1 MGCLGRHPT
10 LFLLMEKIAMEKLH
24 YEDLGVY
31 DGYDRVLRTTVNGN
45 KVTLCFKDESQGK
58 NIQNI
63 VKSLKD
69 AYSQRVKKW
78 T

>member
-1 MGCLGRHPT
+1 
-10 LFLLMEKIAMEKLH
+10 MEKIAMEKLH

-31 DGYDRVLRTTVNGN
+31 EGYDRVLRTTVNGN

>member
-1 MGCLGRHPT
+1 
-10 LFLLMEKIAMEKLH
+10 MEKLH

-31 DGYDRVLRTTVNGN
+31 DGYDRVFRTTVNGS
-45 KVTLCFKDESQGK
+45 KVTLCFKEESKGK

-69 AYSQRVKKW
+69 AYGQRVKKW

>member
-1 MGCLGRHPT
+1 
-10 LFLLMEKIAMEKLH
+10 MEKLH

-31 DGYDRVLRTTVNGN
+31 DGYDRVFRTTVNDS
-45 KVTLCFKDESQGK
+45 KVTLCFKDKSQGE

>member
-1 MGCLGRHPT
+1 
-10 LFLLMEKIAMEKLH
+10 MEKLH

-31 DGYDRVLRTTVNGN
+31 DGYDRVFRTTVNGN